1 MKDKL
6 LKLVATKKSLVIL
19 VVIVILLFL
28 GNWLA
33 L

>member
-6 LKLVATKKSLVIL
+6 LKLVATKKSLVIF

-33 L
+33 P

>member
-6 LKLVATKKSLVIL
+6 LKLVATKKSLVIF

-28 GNWLA
+28 GKWLA

>member
-6 LKLVATKKSLVIL
+6 LKLVATKESLVIF